1 MTLNLIEKGIETYKN
16 FNQKQ
21 LSRYEY
27 EDMKQSLAQILYI
40 LVNVRGKEQLDN
52 TTRDFIIRKIGQRI
66 VGTMNVAGLS
76 NKQNHY
82 HIASIA
88 LSLLC
93 IASR

>member
-16 FNQKQ
+16 FNQKL
-21 LSRYEY
+21 LSRY
-27 EDMKQSLAQILYI
+27 EDMKQDLAQILYI
-40 LVNVRGKEQLDN
+40 LLNTRGKEQLDN

-66 VGTMNVAGLS
+66 VGTMNVAGLP

>member
-21 LSRYEY
+21 LSKYEN
-27 EDMKQSLAQILYI
+27 MKQNLAQVLYI

-66 VGTMNVAGLS
+66 VGTMNVAGLP

>member
-21 LSRYEY
+21 LSKYEN
-27 EDMKQSLAQILYI
+27 MKQSLAQVLYI

-66 VGTMNVAGLS
+66 VGTMNVAGLP

>member
-16 FNQKQ
+16 FNQKR
-21 LSRYEY
+21 LSRY
-27 EDMKQSLAQILYI
+27 EDMKQKLAQTLYI
-40 LVNVRGKEQLDN
+40 LLNTRGKEQLDN

-66 VGTMNVAGLS
+66 VGTMNVAGLP